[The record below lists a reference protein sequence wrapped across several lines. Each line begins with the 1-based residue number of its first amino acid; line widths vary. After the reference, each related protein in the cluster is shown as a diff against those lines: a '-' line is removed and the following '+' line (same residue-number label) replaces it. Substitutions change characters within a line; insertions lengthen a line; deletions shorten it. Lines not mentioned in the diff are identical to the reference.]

1 VVGSA
6 WGAVLP
12 IEAGKESVVP
22 RNRLRRN
29 VSQSSDPSE
38 ADCPAT
44 GFVSK
49 KLSAFAD
56 GWVRRRSG
64 IRVRPASS
72 NSRRRGYNSMLR
84 TSLQAKMLG
93 KAMIVMAEIPGFGRM
108 DQSTAT
114 QAVT

>member
-1 VVGSA
+1 MSKLPVPLRTQPSNRSRIPRRLVVESA

-29 VSQSSDPSE
+29 VPQSSDASE

-64 IRVRPASS
+64 ERAETA
-72 NSRRRGYNSMLR
+72 GQR
-84 TSLQAKMLG
+84 T
-93 KAMIVMAEIPGFGRM
+93 
-108 DQSTAT
+108 
-114 QAVT
+114 